1 MQSLRIR
8 SLESEVSHL
17 LAENVSLR
25 EQVINLTQEI
35 ERLEAA
41 KLLHDGVY
49 EIKGRLDAKLA
60 ELNSLVADLGTL
72 PRKAGRLGGGKS
84 EQSDR
89 PKATAPNSRLR
100 MTDSDYH
107 AEVDDGKLP
116 AILEDK
122 YHPRRTLEYVP
133 VSLPHAVAPM
143 AKPFTDLK
151 RSRPLCMGIPTCRNP
166 QTRQAWRTMN
176 QNLNWTDL
184 AKSRPIPHSRA
195 EPTMTTTR
203 RSLACPYHRHL
214 RLGGKRKRIRRR
226 QRDGTVFSLNTVQML
241 VSRSP

>member
-41 KLLHDGVY
+41 KLLHNGVY
-49 EIKGRLDAKLA
+49 EIKGRLDVKLA
-60 ELNSLVADLGTL
+60 ELNSLVADLGAL
-72 PRKAGRLGGGKS
+72 PRKAGRLDGEES
-84 EQSDR
+84 EQSNR
-89 PKATAPNSRLR
+89 PKATAPNSKPR
-100 MTDSDYH
+100 MTDSEYH

-122 YHPRRTLEYVP
+122 YYPRRTLEYVP
-133 VSLPHAVAPM
+133 VSLPHTVSPM
-143 AKPFTDLK
+143 TKPFTDLK
-151 RSRPLCMGIPTCRNP
+151 RSKTLCMGSPTCRNP
-166 QTRQAWRTMN
+166 QTSQAWRTMN
-176 QNLNWTDL
+176 SNLNWTDL
-184 AKSRPIPHSRA
+184 AKSRTTPHSRA
-195 EPTMTTTR
+195 EPTTTTR
-203 RSLACPYHRHL
+203 RSLACPYCRHL

-226 QRDGTVFSLNTVQML
+226 QRARTMFSLNTVQML
-241 VSRSP
+241 ISRSP